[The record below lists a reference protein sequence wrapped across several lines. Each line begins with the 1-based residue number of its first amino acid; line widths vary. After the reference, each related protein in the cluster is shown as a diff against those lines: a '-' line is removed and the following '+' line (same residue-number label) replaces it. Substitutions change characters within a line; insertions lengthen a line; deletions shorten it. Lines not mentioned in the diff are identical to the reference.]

1 MTEPTV
7 TYDTIPIIFFPVIM
21 IFLPMILAV
30 GLPNRVTEAA
40 GQAEVHRWM
49 ARLGVGT
56 VVALVV
62 WGVSTYL
69 SVRTPGYPWAT
80 FLSWPLFF
88 PLWFGLA
95 MPLIRAKNPGWGLA
109 EQDALG
115 GSGAVRTASL
125 VNRERESPVTRAM
138 WALAI
143 VANAAGTAAI
153 AARGLMPFPME
164 SSAAGDA
171 AAAAAQRLQWQ
182 LFLGLSCLGPIGLL
196 WLPQILRSMRSEPE
210 PMDAAGSRELAD
222 LYAAQRRRRVLGMF
236 WLNGVAGPLAIAG
249 TFALAVWFPNLGG
262 WWGVVGGVAGSA
274 VGIVGAIFGVRMS
287 AERARIAEVRARLA
301 RSHLLDAG
309 GADGEG
315 RVDDDG

>member
-1 MTEPTV
+1 MSEPNV
-7 TYDTIPIIFFPVIM
+7 THDTMPSVFLPVIM
-21 IFLPMILAV
+21 IVLPMVLAAV
-30 GLPNRVTEAA
+30 LPSRVIDSA
-40 GQAEVHRWM
+40 GQAEVHRRM
-49 ARLGVGT
+49 SRLGIGT
-56 VVALVV
+56 AMALVL
-62 WGVSTYL
+62 WGASTYF
-69 SVRTPGYPWAT
+69 SVRTPGYQWAT

-109 EQDALG
+109 EQGALG

-125 VNRERESPVTRAM
+125 VNRERQSPVTRAM
-138 WALAI
+138 WAAAI
-143 VANAAGTAAI
+143 VANVAGIAAI

-196 WLPQILRSMRSEPE
+196 WLPQILRSMRTEPE

-236 WLNGVAGPLAIAG
+236 WINGFAGPLAIAG
-249 TFALAVWFPNLGG
+249 TIALAVWFPNLGG
-262 WWGVVGGVAGSA
+262 WWGVVGGVGGSA

-287 AERARIAEVRARLA
+287 AERARIAEVRARLDHA
-301 RSHLLDAG
+301 TSSASR
-309 GADGEG
+309 
-315 RVDDDG
+315 

>member
-1 MTEPTV
+1 MSEPHV
-7 TYDTIPIIFFPVIM
+7 TYVSIPILFFPVLM
-21 IFLPMILAV
+21 IVLPMVLAA

-40 GQAEVHRWM
+40 DQAEVRRWM
-49 ARLGVGT
+49 ARLGIGT
-56 VVALVV
+56 AVALVV
-62 WGVSTYL
+62 WGVTTYF
-69 SVRTPGYPWAT
+69 SVRTPGFPWAT
-80 FLSWPLFF
+80 FFSWPLFF

-109 EQDALG
+109 NQEALG

-138 WALAI
+138 WAMAV
-143 VANAAGTAAI
+143 VAHIAGIAAI

-164 SSAAGDA
+164 SSGAGDEA
-171 AAAAAQRLQWQ
+171 AATAQRLQWQ

-196 WLPQILRSMRSEPE
+196 WLPQMLRAMRTEPE

-236 WLNGVAGPLAIAG
+236 WINGVAGPLAIAG

-262 WWGVVGGVAGSA
+262 WWGVVGGVGGSV
-274 VGIVGAIFGVRMS
+274 VGIGGAIFGVRMS
-287 AERARIAEVRARLA
+287 AERARIAEVRARLEQSRA
-301 RSHLLDAG
+301 AS
-309 GADGEG
+309 GA
-315 RVDDDG
+315 